1 MKRAKHTTRRTKNG
15 LEILDRITGDDPAIR
30 AEIETASA
38 EIHIAQLIYDARAAA
53 GLTQQQLARLAK
65 TRQPV
70 IARLESAD
78 YEGHSMSMLKR
89 IADALGLSIELRM
102 VPRPRRRSRA
112 RQSGN
117 QPPQRRRL
125 VA

>member
-1 MKRAKHTTRRTKNG
+1 MKRAKHTTRRTRDAIQ
-15 LEILDRITGDDPAIR
+15 ILDRITGNDAALR
-30 AEIETASA
+30 SQIERASA
-38 EIHIAQLIYDARAAA
+38 DLHIAQLIYDARTTA
-53 GLTQQQLARLAK
+53 GLTQQQLARLTG

-89 IADALGLSIELRM
+89 IADALGLTIELRM
-102 VPRPRRRSRA
+102 VPQPGARRRSR
-112 RQSGN
+112 REHH
-117 QPPQRRRL
+117 PTRRRL

>member
-1 MKRAKHTTRRTKNG
+1 MKRAKQTHRTRDA
-15 LEILDRITGDDPAIR
+15 LAILGHITGDDPAIR
-30 AEIETASA
+30 AEIDTAAA
-38 EIHIAQLIYDARAAA
+38 ELHVAQLIYDARTAA

-102 VPRPRRRSRA
+102 VPRPPRRSRA
-112 RQSGN
+112 RQSEN
-117 QPPQRRRL
+117 HSSRRRL